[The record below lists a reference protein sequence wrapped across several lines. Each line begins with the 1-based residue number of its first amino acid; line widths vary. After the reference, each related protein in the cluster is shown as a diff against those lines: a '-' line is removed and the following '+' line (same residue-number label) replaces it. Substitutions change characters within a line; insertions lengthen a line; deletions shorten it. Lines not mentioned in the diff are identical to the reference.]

1 MKWIR
6 KKGKGKKSQT
16 RKPELLF
23 YDSFCFLKEK
33 KEFFMKMIE
42 DVKQNEQS
50 DFLVMGIEIR
60 MNRIESI

>member
-6 KKGKGKKSQT
+6 KKGKGKKSKT
-16 RKPELLF
+16 KKPELLF

-33 KEFFMKMIE
+33 NELIMKMIE
-42 DVKQNEQS
+42 EVKQNEQS